1 MSAAQPSSALWT
13 AAELAAATGGVASAD
28 FVVTGV
34 TFDSREV
41 RSGDL
46 FIAMRGEATD
56 GHRFVAAALS
66 AGAAG
71 IICEA
76 PIDGPHVLVGDG
88 YQALVAL
95 GVAARA
101 RSRATIIGVTGSA
114 GKTGTKEA
122 LAAALDRWQPGR
134 VHRSVKSYNNH
145 TGVPLSLSRMP
156 RDAGYAVLEMG
167 MNHAGELAELTRMV
181 RPHVA
186 IVTTVAPAHQEFFP
200 TVEDIARAKGEIF
213 QGLEPSGIAII
224 PADSP
229 YLPILDEAAMA
240 YVQTVVRFGTTTG
253 ATVRALDWVV
263 DRDTG
268 GSIVT
273 AQVHD
278 ATLCFT
284 LAPPGDHWV
293 ANAMAVL
300 AAVAAVG
307 GDLPAAGLAL
317 AELPGL
323 AGRGARVTLTLSEG
337 TALLIDESYNANPA
351 SMAATLMQLGREPA
365 TRRIAVL
372 GAMKELGEQSA
383 ALHAALAD
391 HLMTAQVDQAWL
403 VGDEMVPLANALVG
417 RVEFTHVPGVDA
429 VLSGLAAG
437 LRPGDVLLVKGS
449 NSVGLSRI
457 VAALAGGEN

>member
-1 MSAAQPSSALWT
+1 MSGAEPLSGLWT
-13 AAELAAATGGVASAD
+13 AAEIAAATGGVASTD
-28 FVVTGV
+28 FTVSGV
-34 TFDSREV
+34 TFDSRELQP
-41 RSGDL
+41 GDL
-46 FIAMRGEATD
+46 FIAIRGDATD
-56 GHRFVAAALS
+56 GQRFVAAALS

-76 PIDGPHVLVGDG
+76 PIDGPHVLVEDG

-95 GVAARA
+95 GVAARD
-101 RSRATIIGVTGSA
+101 RTRATIIGVTGSA

-122 LAAALDRWQPGR
+122 LAAALDRWRPGR

-145 TGVPLSLSRMP
+145 TGVPLSLARMP

-200 TVEDIARAKGEIF
+200 TIEDIARAKGEIF
-213 QGLEPSGIAII
+213 QGLEPSGVAII

-229 YLPILDEAAMA
+229 YLPILDEAAA
-240 YVQTVVRFGTTTG
+240 PYADQVISFGTVDG

-263 DRDTG
+263 DRSTG

-273 AQVHD
+273 AHVHD
-278 ATLCFT
+278 ATLCFI

-293 ANAMAVL
+293 VNAMAVL
-300 AAVAAVG
+300 AAVASVD

-323 AGRGARVTLTLSEG
+323 PGRGARLSIMLQDG
-337 TALLIDESYNANPA
+337 PALLIDESYNANPA
-351 SMAATLMQLGREPA
+351 SMTATLKQLGREPA

-372 GAMKELGEQSA
+372 GAMKELGEQSG

-391 HLMTAQVDQAWL
+391 DLIAAKVDQAWL

-417 RVEFTHVPGVDA
+417 RVEFTHGPDVDA
-429 VLSGLAAG
+429 VFAGVAAD
-437 LRPGDVLLVKGS
+437 LRPGDVVLVKGS